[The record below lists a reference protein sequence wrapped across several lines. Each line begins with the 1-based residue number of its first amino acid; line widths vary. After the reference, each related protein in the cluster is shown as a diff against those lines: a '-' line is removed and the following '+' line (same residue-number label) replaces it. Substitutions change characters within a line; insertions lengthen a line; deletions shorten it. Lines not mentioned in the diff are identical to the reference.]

1 MFTFQE
7 QLNDYIERIGCS
19 AASLAARAG
28 ISAAAV
34 SRYRSGARVPE
45 KSSSVPGQLAGA
57 LAALGAEKGLTFTSE
72 EILSALNETL
82 PERVEDSG
90 KYPHLAQRFDLL
102 VSTLKINL
110 NDLAKELNFDA
121 SYLSRIRT
129 SKRTPADISGFVK
142 AVCRYT
148 ANRYHSEN
156 DLAVLSILLEC
167 NKNSLSKNNC
177 FEKLTEWFERECPA
191 SDKEIEH
198 FLEVLNSFRLD
209 DYIRAVHFDTLKV
222 PTSSV
227 QLPASRNYCGLE
239 QMKLGELEFFKASVL
254 SKSTE
259 PIFMCSDMP
268 MEDMAADT
276 DFDQKW
282 MYAIAMCLKK
292 GLHLNIIHNVDR
304 PFNEM
309 LLGLES
315 WIPIYMTG
323 QISPYHLK
331 EHCCNVYHHLDYVSG
346 AAALTGECIDGSHE
360 NGKYYLTTKKE
371 ELIYYR
377 KKADDLLSKASPLM
391 DIYRNADAE
400 KYRAFLSSCS
410 KQEGNRFHMLSSL
423 PLATI
428 TPELLQRI
436 LIRSHVSAWARDLIL
451 GHAEGQRKLAENIL
465 LHSTI
470 TDTVPE
476 LSLEEFANNPMTL
489 SLSDL
494 FIENTVYYTYEEY
507 QEHLAQ
513 SRDFA
518 KTHPSYTIRTAKDF
532 AFRNI
537 QIRTLED
544 TRVII
549 SKNQAPAIH
558 FVIKHPKMV
567 DALQH
572 FTTPVFNA

>member
-1 MFTFQE
+1 MSTFQE

-57 LAALGAEKGLTFTSE
+57 LAALGTEKGLLFTSD

-110 NDLAKELNFDA
+110 NDLSKELNFDA
-121 SYLSRIRT
+121 SYLSRIRA
-129 SKRTPADISGFVK
+129 SKRTPADISGFVI

-156 DLAVLSILLEC
+156 DLAILSILLEC

-198 FLEVLNSFRLD
+198 FLEALNSFRLD
-209 DYIRAVHFDTLKV
+209 DYIRAVHFDTLKI

-227 QLPASRNYCGLE
+227 QLPSSRNYCGLE
-239 QMKLGELEFFKASVL
+239 QMKLGELDFFKASVL

-259 PIFMCSDMP
+259 PIFMCNDMP

-292 GLHLNIIHNVDR
+292 GLHLNIIHNIDR

-309 LLGLES
+309 MLGLES
-315 WIPIYMTG
+315 WIPLYMTG
-323 QISPYHLK
+323 QVSPYHLK
-331 EHCCNVYHHLDYVSG
+331 ENCCNVYHHLDYVSG
-346 AAALTGECIDGSHE
+346 AAALTGECIEGSHE
-360 NGKYYLTTKKE
+360 NGKYYLTTRKE

-377 KKADDLLSKASPLM
+377 KKANDLLSKASPLM

-436 LIRSHVSAWARDLIL
+436 LIRSHVSAW
-451 GHAEGQRKLAENIL
+451 H
-465 LHSTI
+465 
-470 TDTVPE
+470 
-476 LSLEEFANNPMTL
+476 
-489 SLSDL
+489 
-494 FIENTVYYTYEEY
+494 
-507 QEHLAQ
+507 
-513 SRDFA
+513 
-518 KTHPSYTIRTAKDF
+518 
-532 AFRNI
+532 
-537 QIRTLED
+537 
-544 TRVII
+544 VI
-549 SKNQAPAIH
+549 
-558 FVIKHPKMV
+558 
-567 DALQH
+567 
-572 FTTPVFNA
+572 